1 MYSFYNLFETLNR
14 LKQGVD
20 FGVSQTF
27 TINHMQFITPTLPYT
42 TPVPI
47 LPPQTA
53 LGEQHSDSTAQIVCH
68 FAIVCTVYPFNF
80 PFYSCCYVLWSYFLH
95 CNSIDLLFI
104 VFLPLHIYWKD
115 AGSWYVQL
123 LFLFSKTLSILV
135 SQKTHSTVECFQ
147 ITVLINSENKPT
159 IVRFSTLSII

>member
-14 LKQGVD
+14 LKQEVD
-20 FGVSQTF
+20 FAVSQTF
-27 TINHMQFITPTLPYT
+27 TTSLPHQHYRIRHLF
-42 TPVPI
+42 PFCH
-47 LPPQTA
+47 QTA

-123 LFLFSKTLSILV
+123 LFLVSKTLSILV